1 MHSGARLSSA
11 TSRPHTV
18 YTPIKGGIPPLGD
31 YLRRTWQHR
40 EFAMEL
46 ARSTLRANNAA
57 TTLGQVW
64 QMLNPILMA
73 GVYYLVWGVLLG
85 RTGNA
90 ELDTY
95 PIFTESYLTFLVG
108 GIFVINFTIRST
120 LAGAKSVVKA
130 GGLLFNSNF
139 PRIVF
144 PLSSVLT
151 EFYTYLP
158 MLGAYFM
165 FHVVSGFPIPWTV
178 LLLPWLLVTQSF
190 FSLGVVLFFST
201 VTVYFRDTSNILPH
215 LTRILFFLSPVLWV
229 PEEARQRIPALAL
242 ELNPMVPFLHFWNE
256 VVNGVVPDAMTFAT
270 TAGWAVLA
278 MVVGGIMFLRNEHD
292 FAVRV

>member
-1 MHSGARLSSA
+1 MSSS
-11 TSRPHTV
+11 TTRPHTV
-18 YTPIKGGIPPLGD
+18 YTPAKGGFPPLGD

-40 EFAMEL
+40 EFTLEL

-57 TTLGQVW
+57 TVLGQVW

-73 GVYYLVWGVLLG
+73 AVYYFVWGVLLN

-90 ELDTY
+90 DLGSY
-95 PIFTESYLTFLVG
+95 PIFGESYLTFLVG

-120 LAGAKSVVKA
+120 LSGANSVVSA

-151 EFYTYLP
+151 ELLTFLP
-158 MLGAYFM
+158 MLLAYLG
-165 FHVVSGFPIPWTV
+165 FHLLSGFPIPWTLV
-178 LLLPWLLVTQSF
+178 MLPWLLLTQTV
-190 FSLGVVLFFST
+190 FSLGVVLLFST
-201 VTVYFRDTSNILPH
+201 LTVFFRDVTNILPH
-215 LTRILFFLSPVLWV
+215 MTRILFFLSPVLWV
-229 PEEARQRIPALAL
+229 PEEAEQHIPPLVL
-242 ELNPMVPFLHFWNE
+242 NLNPMVPFLELWNE
-256 VVNGVVPDAMTFAT
+256 LVNGIVPDPVTFLA

-278 MVVGGIMFLRNEHD
+278 LAAGGALFLRNEHD